1 MKKYLLGLGM
11 FLLGIVL
18 WGPATLLVSTGIM
31 SSPDGG
37 VAPFG
42 ASFLGWLVFALGIF
56 LSWKGRGM
64 MKTGAIWAEVG
75 SISSSLSGTGAIVIG
90 LGLVVGVSFKLG
102 MVQYTWG
109 PLVVAPVLLG
119 IVLIVASRRFRPQL

>member
-11 FLLGIVL
+11 FLLGIVF
-18 WGPATLLVSTGIM
+18 WAPATLLVSTGIM

-119 IVLIVASRRFRPQL
+119 VLLIVASRKISARV

>member
-1 MKKYLLGLGM
+1 
-11 FLLGIVL
+11 
-18 WGPATLLVSTGIM
+18 
-31 SSPDGG
+31 
-37 VAPFG
+37 
-42 ASFLGWLVFALGIF
+42 
-56 LSWKGRGM
+56 M

-102 MVQYTWG
+102 IDRYTWG

-119 IVLIVASRRFRPQL
+119 VLLIIASRKIRPKI